1 VVQVLIFGLAL
12 LAGYGFLGGLYLLVR
27 VLVLFGAGEHKKV
40 AVALRLAA

>member
-27 VLVLFGAGEHKKV
+27 VLV
-40 AVALRLAA
+40 